1 MHFIVAVAYQLF
13 FDHRALVSFIAVNAI
28 KILDPCWIG
37 HAHPT
42 MIAVIIGTAP
52 STSVL
57 TKSALDT
64 KIQNVLENG
73 WTRSLSDQ
81 CAPKGCGKA

>member
-64 KIQNVLENG
+64 KSKTFWKTAG
-73 WTRSLSDQ
+73 HD
-81 CAPKGCGKA
+81 P